1 MIKKLFII
9 FLICCLNLTA
19 CSGQQKTGSDT
30 TTISMPEST
39 TAIMESKED
48 SQSYSDVEAGIYK
61 INKYGNIT
69 LTIGPE
75 SMEKLG
81 YEPADL
87 IKVKIGDAEM
97 EMPIGRAYTEADS
110 GEPICCYKTSSEG
123 IECVVLAINTGNLAE
138 TMGIAECHPID
149 TDPGFEWS
157 YLNGLDES
165 VTVYISMVE
174 KQGYA
179 DEYNM
184 HKLGGSRSNNRE
196 DYAELSDAEFA
207 NFRVIET
214 TGMGT
219 GTLFR
224 SSSPINPALNR
235 NKEADEALLAQ
246 GVRTVINMS
255 DSESKMKKYSDY
267 SLTNYADCDIIALD
281 MAIEYDSEEF
291 RNKLAEGFRFIISR
305 KGPYLI
311 HCVEGKDRTGFAA
324 AILEC
329 LMGADAGEII
339 QDYMLSF
346 CNYYGMKPGTTYYDE
361 VAASNIEAI
370 LAKSFRIPSI
380 RDENTDLQACAEAYL
395 QEIGMSM
402 EEISALKEKLGQDY
416 GGGF

>member
-1 MIKKLFII
+1 MFILLL
-9 FLICCLNLTA
+9 LICCFNLTA
-19 CSGQQKTGSDT
+19 CSDQQKTGSDGT
-30 TTISMPEST
+30 TSSMPEST
-39 TAIMESKED
+39 TAILNSEED
-48 SQSYSDVEAGIYK
+48 SQMYPDVEAGIYK

-69 LTIGPE
+69 LTIGSE
-75 SMEKLG
+75 SMEKPG
-81 YEPADL
+81 YEPAD
-87 IKVKIGDAEM
+87 IVKIKIGDAEM
-97 EMPIGRAYTEADS
+97 EMPIGTAYSDADS
-110 GEPICCYKTSSEG
+110 GEPVCCYKTSSEG
-123 IECVVLAINTGNLAE
+123 IKCVVLAINTGNLAE

-149 TDPGFEWS
+149 TDPGFKWT

-165 VTVYISMVE
+165 VTVNISMVK

-184 HKLGGSRSNNRE
+184 HKLGGTRSNNRE
-196 DYAELSDAEFA
+196 DYAELSDADFA
-207 NFRVIET
+207 NFRGIET
-214 TGMGT
+214 SGMGT

-224 SSSPINPALNR
+224 SSSPINSALNR

-246 GVRTVINMS
+246 GIRTVINMS

-267 SLTNYADCDIIALD
+267 SLTNYAECDII
-281 MAIEYDSEEF
+281 SQ
-291 RNKLAEGFRFIISR
+291 N
-305 KGPYLI
+305 GPYLI

-339 QDYMLSF
+339 EDYMLSF

-361 VAASNIEAI
+361 VAASNIEAT
-370 LAKSFRIPSI
+370 LAKTFRIPSI
-380 RDENTDLQACAEAYL
+380 LEENTDLQKCAETYL